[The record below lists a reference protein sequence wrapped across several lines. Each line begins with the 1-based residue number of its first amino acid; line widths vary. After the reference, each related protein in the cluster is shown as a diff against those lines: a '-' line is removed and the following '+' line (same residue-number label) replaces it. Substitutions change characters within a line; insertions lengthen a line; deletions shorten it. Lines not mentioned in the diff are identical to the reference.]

1 MTYQLI
7 HVTGSDLDKF
17 MLIDQLMCRTDG
29 VWAMLTYNGTLRWAV
44 DNVKHVHTFQ
54 SSLLVSSVSEF
65 MV

>member
-29 VWAMLTYNGTLRWAV
+29 VWAMLTYNGTLR
-44 DNVKHVHTFQ
+44 
-54 SSLLVSSVSEF
+54 
-65 MV
+65 